1 MSTVTLYHG
10 SEVVVSE
17 PSLDRCRAN
26 NDYGVGFYC
35 TEDMELSKEWACKH
49 DNDGFSNKYHLIID
63 DLKVLDLTDETHT
76 TLEWISLLVKNR
88 KFDLASESPAYESRE
103 YLLSNHLIDITTYD
117 VIIGYRADDSYFS
130 YAQAFL
136 DNTMSL
142 EALEEAMMLG
152 KLGKQVALMSD
163 KALDNLTFVGSEKVP
178 KKVYGEKYRQRD
190 SEARHG
196 LRTVRKHFMDG
207 TFIIQIM
214 RDGA

>member
-1 MSTVTLYHG
+1 MSTITLYHG

-88 KFDLASESPAYESRE
+88 KFDLAS
-103 YLLSNHLIDITTYD
+103 
-117 VIIGYRADDSYFS
+117 
-130 YAQAFL
+130 
-136 DNTMSL
+136 
-142 EALEEAMMLG
+142 
-152 KLGKQVALMSD
+152 
-163 KALDNLTFVGSEKVP
+163 
-178 KKVYGEKYRQRD
+178 
-190 SEARHG
+190 
-196 LRTVRKHFMDG
+196 
-207 TFIIQIM
+207 
-214 RDGA
+214 